1 MVVTMDKV
9 FRLYGSPIVL
19 KSGGSEIE
27 FRGFLH
33 HSGSKS
39 WENMEYRYGP
49 LGEIPRGKHILLAP
63 AETPVQKG
71 DTLTSGTLQVV
82 VRRIETVMA
91 GDKVL
96 YLWGLCV
103 ERGYENIWVEH

>member
-1 MVVTMDKV
+1 MVVTMDKI
-9 FRLYGSPIVL
+9 FRLYGSRMLL
-19 KSGGSEIE
+19 KTRTSEQE
-27 FRGFLH
+27 FWGFLQ

-63 AETPVQKG
+63 AESAVKKG
-71 DTLTSGTLQVV
+71 DTVVSGALQVV

-91 GDKVL
+91 GDRVL

-103 ERGYENIWVEH
+103 EKGREDR